1 MADDFKNRNAPRDR
15 SCISV
20 KHEHE
25 VRYWT
30 ERLGCS
36 EDELAAAI
44 AKVGNSADAVRGEIS
59 RAWGYGRFRPG
70 DDQDQRPL
78 RRSHR

>member
-15 SCISV
+15 SCISM
-20 KHEHE
+20 KQEHE

-44 AKVGNSADAVRGEIS
+44 AT
-59 RAWGYGRFRPG
+59 GR
-70 DDQDQRPL
+70 D
-78 RRSHR
+78 